1 MYVSG
6 VMIDGAYFIDRNP
19 RYFPYVLDYL
29 RDGELVTDSNV
40 SLEAIKNEARY
51 FGLVNLEEELNKKI
65 ESGKCQ
71 R

>member
-1 MYVSG
+1 
-6 VMIDGAYFIDRNP
+6 MIDGAYFIDRNP